1 MEYGPY
7 RNDGNFFCDYMMK
20 APVVELS
27 HQMQGLYG
35 PRVVAVLKLLNQV
48 IIYNLWRERNARIFR
63 GVSLTQ
69 EAFFT
74 VVDRCMRD
82 RLLSL
87 ASLTPARVTAVSPS
101 LLELYFWFV
110 SPYS

>member
-1 MEYGPY
+1 MVSDAWERSMFSNLG
-7 RNDGNFFCDYMMK
+7 RFSIIIALTSFEIFF
-20 APVVELS
+20 P
-27 HQMQGLYG
+27 QNT
-35 PRVVAVLKLLNQV
+35 VLLQ
-48 IIYNLWRERNARIFR
+48 RNARIFR

-110 SPYS
+110 SPYISNTGIGQVHKVSNEIVQ